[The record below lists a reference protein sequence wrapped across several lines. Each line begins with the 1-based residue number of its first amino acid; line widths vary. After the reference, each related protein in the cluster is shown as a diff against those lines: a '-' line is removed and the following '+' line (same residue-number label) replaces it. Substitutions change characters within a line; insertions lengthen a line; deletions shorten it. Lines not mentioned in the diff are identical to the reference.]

1 MDKLTAT
8 VSITDTELFNRLAK
22 LVTDLGRDERIPLE
36 VRDEI
41 GREVYDMVQC
51 N

>member
-22 LVTDLGRDERIPLE
+22 FVNDLYRDERVPVE
-36 VRDEI
+36 VREEI
-41 GREVYDMVQC
+41 GREVYDMMQC
-51 N
+51 K